1 MRRHDEDC
9 HLCSRNFRHN
19 TKPPRDRFW
28 IELWYLLF
36 AASALVWLVWALAGR
51 TL

>member
-1 MRRHDEDC
+1 M
-9 HLCSRNFRHN
+9 
-19 TKPPRDRFW
+19 KDRFW
-28 IELWYLLF
+28 VELWYLLF